1 MQLFITR
8 GRLASVL
15 SMAVILVFHTGYF
28 ISFAA
33 SATSSSA
40 AGTNQI
46 VEQTMTYPESLV
58 TLISNDVETKINNS
72 GTILEITSMVSEVNS
87 IPFPNSI
94 TAELHGISKDQDTQK
109 KGHTEYFSR

>member
-33 SATSSSA
+33 SATSSSSSCSSA

-58 TLISNDVETKINNS
+58 TLISNGSETKINKS
-72 GTILEITSMVSEVNS
+72 GTILEITSMLPEVNS
-87 IPFPNSI
+87 IPFANSI
-94 TAELHGISKDQDTQK
+94 TA
-109 KGHTEYFSR
+109 

>member
-33 SATSSSA
+33 SATSSSSSSSSCSSA
-40 AGTNQI
+40 AGT
-46 VEQTMTYPESLV
+46 S
-58 TLISNDVETKINNS
+58 
-72 GTILEITSMVSEVNS
+72 
-87 IPFPNSI
+87 
-94 TAELHGISKDQDTQK
+94 
-109 KGHTEYFSR
+109 